1 MQEFIKRKKFDIE
14 RSFTNSQI
22 DEKLDLND
30 LVHKETHKR
39 DLYSRY
45 EGQSVTTNRSFQNLV
60 SHSMQKQSGLQP
72 SNTLYSDRIMATSV
86 NNQHILQNNQYLNS
100 NSSIN
105 ESSVYESALSSKQGP
120 EIPDIYKSDAKR
132 RATEDGGDF
141 TSNLGEKLK
150 KQKSLPK
157 FFLP

>member
-60 SHSMQKQSGLQP
+60 SHSMQKQSGL
-72 SNTLYSDRIMATSV
+72 
-86 NNQHILQNNQYLNS
+86 
-100 NSSIN
+100 
-105 ESSVYESALSSKQGP
+105 
-120 EIPDIYKSDAKR
+120 
-132 RATEDGGDF
+132 
-141 TSNLGEKLK
+141 
-150 KQKSLPK
+150 
-157 FFLP
+157 